1 MQRKFQCTGIAKGT
15 SREKFRCIESEMR
28 VKKGGH
34 NNCDSSANKILLQ
47 MLTEEFQF
55 FHAFLAS
62 SMSNNDPAWI
72 TTKGFQSS

>member
-1 MQRKFQCTGIAKGT
+1 
-15 SREKFRCIESEMR
+15 
-28 VKKGGH
+28 
-34 NNCDSSANKILLQ
+34 

-72 TTKGFQSS
+72 TTQGVSHQLTKLSANMLKTVILKYRNHLI

>member
-1 MQRKFQCTGIAKGT
+1 
-15 SREKFRCIESEMR
+15 
-28 VKKGGH
+28 
-34 NNCDSSANKILLQ
+34 

-72 TTKGFQSS
+72 TTQEVSHQLTKLSANILKTVILKYRNHLI